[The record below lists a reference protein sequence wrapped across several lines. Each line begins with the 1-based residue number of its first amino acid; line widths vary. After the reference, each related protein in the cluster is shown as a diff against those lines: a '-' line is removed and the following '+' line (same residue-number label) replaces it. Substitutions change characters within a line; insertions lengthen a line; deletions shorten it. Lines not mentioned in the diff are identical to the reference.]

1 MIWYI
6 NRWKQEQN
14 NNYKISLYNSQ
25 SKQHEFN
32 NKIEAEQI
40 RITDKLNQIKATIS
54 SYEIETR
61 IIVMR
66 REIERGLKDE
76 LSTFKE
82 KLELSF
88 KNKQKALQAQIE
100 LLKSEN
106 K

>member
-1 MIWYI
+1 M
-6 NRWKQEQN
+6 
-14 NNYKISLYNSQ
+14 NSTT
-25 SKQHEFN
+25 
-32 NKIEAEQI
+32 
-40 RITDKLNQIKATIS
+40 RLKLNKATIS

-88 KNKQKALQAQIE
+88 KNKQKALQAQID

>member
-1 MIWYI
+1 
-6 NRWKQEQN
+6 
-14 NNYKISLYNSQ
+14 
-25 SKQHEFN
+25 
-32 NKIEAEQI
+32 
-40 RITDKLNQIKATIS
+40 
-54 SYEIETR
+54 
-61 IIVMR
+61 MR

-76 LSTFKE
+76 LRTFKE

>member
-1 MIWYI
+1 M
-6 NRWKQEQN
+6 
-14 NNYKISLYNSQ
+14 
-25 SKQHEFN
+25 
-32 NKIEAEQI
+32 
-40 RITDKLNQIKATIS
+40 NQIKATIS

>member
-1 MIWYI
+1 M
-6 NRWKQEQN
+6 
-14 NNYKISLYNSQ
+14 
-25 SKQHEFN
+25 
-32 NKIEAEQI
+32 
-40 RITDKLNQIKATIS
+40 NQIKATIS
-54 SYEIETR
+54 SCEIETR

>member
-1 MIWYI
+1 M
-6 NRWKQEQN
+6 
-14 NNYKISLYNSQ
+14 NSTT
-25 SKQHEFN
+25 
-32 NKIEAEQI
+32 
-40 RITDKLNQIKATIS
+40 RLKLNKATIS
-54 SYEIETR
+54 SHEIETR

>member
-1 MIWYI
+1 M
-6 NRWKQEQN
+6 
-14 NNYKISLYNSQ
+14 NSTT
-25 SKQHEFN
+25 
-32 NKIEAEQI
+32 
-40 RITDKLNQIKATIS
+40 RLKLNKATIS
-54 SYEIETR
+54 SHEIETR

-88 KNKQKALQAQIE
+88 KNKQKALQAQID